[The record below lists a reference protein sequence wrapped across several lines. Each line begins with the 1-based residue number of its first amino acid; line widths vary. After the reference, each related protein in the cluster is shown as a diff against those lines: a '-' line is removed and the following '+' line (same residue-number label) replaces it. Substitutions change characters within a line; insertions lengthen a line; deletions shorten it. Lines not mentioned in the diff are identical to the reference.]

1 MKNSKTLLLSF
12 VVLLLAVSMVLVS
25 CNSET
30 SSSPRKTNDEDATL
44 VNGVVQDVAVVVDDA
59 TKSEEEKEEGTD
71 YSKVLDPYVNELVND
86 LFYGENGKGTKVA
99 LGSDSYVVFKF
110 TDASYK
116 YDGGISKIPS
126 IKTTFELK
134 DVTIESG
141 SFKAKKVSG
150 TINYAGD
157 PNSITGNIT
166 IDGTEYTDSKELVEF
181 FNEVFCEDML
191 PACFNAFLKNGVK
204 IEGDKISVQAKG
216 SVKYEHTGEEV
227 EGEEVNEYT
236 IIEAIT
242 LTEFSLKTKDD
253 IEIKNNKYS
262 LEITGSAKLG
272 FTQDKKDEDEE
283 YLSAI
288 AISSA
293 TLKLGVTNDTEAH
306 TIEITTS
313 FNYPGE
319 VIGIKIPFT
328 FRLSDVKIDGQQID
342 NASMTALLIQ
352 SLKEQ
357 F

>member
-1 MKNSKTLLLSF
+1 
-12 VVLLLAVSMVLVS
+12 
-25 CNSET
+25 
-30 SSSPRKTNDEDATL
+30 
-44 VNGVVQDVAVVVDDA
+44 
-59 TKSEEEKEEGTD
+59 
-71 YSKVLDPYVNELVND
+71 
-86 LFYGENGKGTKVA
+86 
-99 LGSDSYVVFKF
+99 
-110 TDASYK
+110 
-116 YDGGISKIPS
+116 
-126 IKTTFELK
+126 
-134 DVTIESG
+134 
-141 SFKAKKVSG
+141 
-150 TINYAGD
+150 
-157 PNSITGNIT
+157 
-166 IDGTEYTDSKELVEF
+166 
-181 FNEVFCEDML
+181 ML

-227 EGEEVNEYT
+227 EGEAANEYT